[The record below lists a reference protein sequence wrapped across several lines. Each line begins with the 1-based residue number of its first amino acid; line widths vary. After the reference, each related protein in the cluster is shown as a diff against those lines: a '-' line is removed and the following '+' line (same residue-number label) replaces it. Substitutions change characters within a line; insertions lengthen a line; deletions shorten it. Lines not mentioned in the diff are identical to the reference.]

1 VEGGRYFVTVR
12 CHDSLPEEIVARL
25 SEIHTAL
32 RAVASHSAGFIAL
45 QRQYFLTMEKYLDAG
60 HGHPWLASSAAAEII
75 ADELC
80 SLCNRD
86 VDVPHYTIMPN
97 HWHALLVPTSDCVP
111 SLSRIMRT
119 IKGRSARRI
128 NAALGRT
135 GTLWQREWFDRW
147 MRDDAEWSR
156 CVAYIR
162 QNPVKA
168 GLVHTWPEHPW
179 TQ

>member
-12 CHDSLPEEIVARL
+12 CHDSLSEEVVARL
-25 SEIHTAL
+25 SEIQATL
-32 RAVASHSAGFIAL
+32 QSIEPHSAGFIAL
-45 QRQYFLTMEKYLDAG
+45 QRQYFHTMEKYLDAG
-60 HGHPWLASSAAAEII
+60 HGHPWLASSVAAEIL

-80 SLCNRD
+80 SLCNKD
-86 VDVPHYTIMPN
+86 VEVPHYTIMPN
-97 HWHALLVPTSDCVP
+97 HWHALLIPTSKCML
-111 SLSRIMRT
+111 SLPQMMRT

-168 GLVHTWPEHPW
+168 GLVHTWPEHHW

>member
-1 VEGGRYFVTVR
+1 
-12 CHDSLPEEIVARL
+12 
-25 SEIHTAL
+25 
-32 RAVASHSAGFIAL
+32 
-45 QRQYFLTMEKYLDAG
+45 MEKYLDAG
-60 HGHPWLASSAAAEII
+60 YGHPWLASSAAAEIL

-111 SLSRIMRT
+111 SLSRIMRA

-128 NAALGRT
+128 NAVLGRT
-135 GTLWQREWFDRW
+135 GTLWQRERFDRW

-156 CVAYIR
+156 CVACIR
-162 QNPVKA
+162 QKPRQSRPRPQLALTPLNPGERTSVRPHAPLSPAATAEPKTTKTDSVRI
-168 GLVHTWPEHPW
+168 L
-179 TQ
+179 